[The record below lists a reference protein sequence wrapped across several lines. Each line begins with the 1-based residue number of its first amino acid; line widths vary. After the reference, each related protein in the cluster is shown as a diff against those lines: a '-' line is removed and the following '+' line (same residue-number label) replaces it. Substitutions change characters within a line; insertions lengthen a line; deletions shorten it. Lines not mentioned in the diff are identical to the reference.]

1 MISTFV
7 NGLAAGA
14 LMNYQLSHMLH
25 LTNTSM
31 HFIVT
36 AIFTTFRGFS
46 ASAGSAIGGGFYTR
60 VLKGALETGFE
71 QHGLPP
77 QPDLV
82 RTLLGSPAT
91 VMQLDGVKQLIAIQS
106 YGHAIRALFWA
117 GGGLTVLATLLQA
130 GTGWKAPRDE
140 ETDNQ

>member
-1 MISTFV
+1 
-7 NGLAAGA
+7 
-14 LMNYQLSHMLH
+14 MNYSLSHMLH

-46 ASAGSAIGGGFYTR
+46 ASSGSAIGGGFYTR
-60 VLKGALETGFE
+60 VLKGALETGFA

-91 VMQLDGVKQLIAIQS
+91 VMQLEGVRQLVAIQS
-106 YGHAIRALFWA
+106 YEQAVRALFWA
-117 GGGLTVLATLLQA
+117 GGGLTLIATVLQA
-130 GTGWKAPRDE
+130 GTGWIAPSYE
-140 ETDNQ
+140 EVSTEESDM